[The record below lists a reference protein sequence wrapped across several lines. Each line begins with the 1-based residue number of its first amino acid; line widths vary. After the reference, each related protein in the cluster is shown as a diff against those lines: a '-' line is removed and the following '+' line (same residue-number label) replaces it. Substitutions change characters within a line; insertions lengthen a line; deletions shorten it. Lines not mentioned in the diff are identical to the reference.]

1 MATAAEALIP
11 DDRELVVAN
20 RLGVM
25 GIEKRVEAG
34 EVAVK
39 FVFEGER
46 EEEEEVRLILA
57 ESADLCLA
65 F

>member
-11 DDRELVVAN
+11 EDRELVVAN

>member
-46 EEEEEVRLILA
+46 EIEEERLILT